1 MEREVLELAHD
12 SPFIE
17 RVERTFTV
25 EDTRLLRRAQSFL
38 RRRSSARHSLSSRA
52 TALLQK
58 QDADAVTIAS
68 AMLAPLLWHGLAD
81 PEEIREHF
89 GFEVATV
96 LKNLQ
101 TSDASDIDELSHR
114 QEDLQGIF
122 SSMGK
127 APRSAVLIVSFRLL
141 ALEDLSERQDE
152 RVRRMARETLRVH
165 VPLADRLSLGEIR
178 RRLEDTCFRILDPK
192 EYERLKREVAPIQAD
207 DDRCLQIIVAGVRRL
222 LDNNGITGR
231 LQGRTK
237 SLYGIRRKMNRT
249 GRTLGDIMDRIGLRV
264 LVDSVPECYAV
275 LGLLHTHFKPIPGT
289 FDDYI
294 GLPKDN
300 GYQSLHTCVYPVR
313 EISHKPI
320 EFQIRTDLMHK
331 EAEHGAAAHWRYKN
345 SMEYEREV
353 RNQVQWAGGLSRRYH
368 EMGSDEAF
376 IDLLHRQ
383 VFANHLVVFGK
394 GGRIVRLDE
403 KATVQDFLTT
413 SNIEVSPD
421 ILVKVNGKI
430 AALDRPLQDGDSV
443 EVIDGGNP
451 PADEVF
457 EEGPSRYAFL
467 SPAPFPFD
475 QLSGRPKESVQLD
488 GGHQLQ
494 EDQ

>member
-1 MEREVLELAHD
+1 MEREALELAHD

-17 RVERTFTV
+17 RIESTFTA
-25 EDTRLLRRAQSFL
+25 EDTWLLRRTRSFL
-38 RRRSSARHSLSSRA
+38 RRKNSTRHSLSSRA
-52 TALLQK
+52 ADLLLK

-81 PEEIREHF
+81 PEEIREQF

-96 LKNLQ
+96 LENLQ
-101 TSDASDIDELSHR
+101 TSDASDINELSYR
-114 QEDLQGIF
+114 QKDLQGIF
-122 SSMGK
+122 SSMGE

-141 ALEDLSERQDE
+141 ALEDLCERQD
-152 RVRRMARETLRVH
+152 RHIRHMARETLHVH

-178 RRLEDTCFRILDPK
+178 RQLEDTCFRILDPK

-222 LDNNGITGR
+222 LDNNGIRGR

-237 SLYGIRRKMNRT
+237 SLHSIRRKMNRT
-249 GRTLGDIMDRIGLRV
+249 GRTLSDIMDRIGLRV

-313 EISHKPI
+313 EISQKPI
-320 EFQIRTDLMHK
+320 EFQVRTELMHK
-331 EAEHGAAAHWRYKN
+331 EAEHGAAAHWRYKS

-368 EMGSDEAF
+368 ELNSDEAF

-383 VFANHLVVFGK
+383 VFTNHLVVFGN
-394 GGRIVRLDE
+394 GGRITRLDE
-403 KATVQDFLTT
+403 KATVQDYLKT

-421 ILVKVNGKI
+421 TLVKVNGKI
-430 AALDRPLQDGDSV
+430 AALDRPLRDGDSV
-443 EVIDGGNP
+443 EVIEGENP
-451 PADEVF
+451 SAGEVSG
-457 EEGPSRYAFL
+457 EGPGRYAFL
-467 SPAPFPFD
+467 SRTPYPFN
-475 QLSGRPKESVQLD
+475 QLSGRPEEPDQLVSAHRLEEVQ
-488 GGHQLQ
+488 
-494 EDQ
+494 